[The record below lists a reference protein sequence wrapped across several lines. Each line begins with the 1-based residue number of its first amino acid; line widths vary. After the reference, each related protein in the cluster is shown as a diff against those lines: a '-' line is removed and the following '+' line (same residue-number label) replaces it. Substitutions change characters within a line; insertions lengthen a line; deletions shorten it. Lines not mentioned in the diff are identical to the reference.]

1 MITSTLAMPLIALS
15 TLATIIFIGLG
26 FLPRPSRATA
36 LWSAAFAVAMVGSYV
51 WLAQGFTPFPQQLR
65 ALGSA
70 LTIAPMPLI
79 WSGLRAYRGLRRQYV
94 ALSVAVVVILPAF
107 LLTAV
112 ALGIYPISFRIAFAS
127 LAVFAVL
134 IFLDLMKL
142 GPQLRDEALPLIGA
156 SAAYVV
162 FSAITIINAA
172 FQAAGEIQ
180 PADSLQFI
188 RTLNMIGVNVY
199 ITCALITLLM
209 LTTRSGVNPSPHRD
223 FERIVRN
230 RLNRAQAAGDQWWA
244 LLDIR
249 LDDPDEIRLA
259 TSASAF
265 NAVSEKFARD
275 VDSVFPADADI
286 ERMNASRFLVL
297 VPRPQGG
304 VRDLVTELLERVS
317 APLGAQP
324 MQLRLSASIGWAPVS
339 VAGYGFDELVNSAA
353 QAALT
358 ASAKGGDRWER
369 IRGSGE

>member
-142 GPQLRDEALPLIGA
+142 GPQLRDEALPLIGV

-172 FQAAGEIQ
+172 FQASGEIQ

-188 RTLNMIGVNVY
+188 RTLNLIGVNVY
-199 ITCALITLLM
+199 ITCALITLLL

-230 RLNRAQAAGDQWWA
+230 RLNRAQAAEDQWWA

-275 VDSVFPADADI
+275 IDSVFPADADI

>member
-142 GPQLRDEALPLIGA
+142 GPQLRDEALPLIGV

-172 FQAAGEIQ
+172 FQAAGEIK

-199 ITCALITLLM
+199 ITCALVTLLL

-223 FERIVRN
+223 FERTVRN
-230 RLNRAQAAGDQWWA
+230 RLNRARAAEDQWWA

-259 TSASAF
+259 TSAAAF
-265 NAVSEKFARD
+265 NAVSERFGQEI
-275 VDSVFPADADI
+275 DSVFPADADI
-286 ERMNASRFLVL
+286 ERISASRFLVL

-304 VRDLVTELLERVS
+304 VRELVTELLERIT
-317 APLGAQP
+317 APEGTQP
-324 MQLRLSASIGWAPVS
+324 MQLRLSASIGWAPVA
-339 VAGYGFDELVNSAA
+339 VVGYDFDLLVTSAA

-369 IRGSGE
+369 IRGSGD